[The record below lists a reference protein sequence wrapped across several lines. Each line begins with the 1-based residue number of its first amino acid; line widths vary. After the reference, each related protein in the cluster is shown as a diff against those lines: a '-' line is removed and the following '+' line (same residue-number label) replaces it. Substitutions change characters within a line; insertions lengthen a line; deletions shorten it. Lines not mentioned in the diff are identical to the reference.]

1 MDLSISVNRGKPRLP
16 VRQQESLGLA
26 TKTSRSQNS
35 SRSRFT
41 RIGSKQLHLDDHT
54 SSADFSSYVRYS
66 SRRSRRDTERS
77 RTTSSNNFIDE
88 YYL

>member
-1 MDLSISVNRGKPRLP
+1 MDLSISINRGKPRALGANP
-16 VRQQESLGLA
+16 ESLGLA
-26 TKTSRSQNS
+26 SKTSRSPNS

-54 SSADFSSYVRYS
+54 SSADFSSYVKYS
-66 SRRSRRDTERS
+66 SRRSRRDTDRS
-77 RTTSSNNFIDE
+77 RTASSNNFIDE